1 MNLAGAE
8 LELAEEENRFK
19 ALKKALDPLV
29 MEYDYIIF
37 DCPPSLGFFRL
48 ML

>member
-19 ALKKALDPLV
+19 ALKKALAPLV
-29 MEYDYIIF
+29 MEYDYIII
-37 DCPPSLGFFRL
+37 CLLYTSWVSSV
-48 ML
+48 